1 MDVEQIYKNL
11 KAEHEALVQREQELA
26 AKIRDIKSLR
36 DAVAGRKASVDKLQE
51 ELKKLLQA

>member
-1 MDVEQIYKNL
+1 MDVEQVYKNL

-36 DAVAGRKASVDKLQE
+36 ENVANRKMAVDKLQE
-51 ELKKLLQA
+51 ELRKLLA